1 MSESLKSLHKKYSDY
16 YKDDSIGENVAKF
29 DKLFDEMSDAFL
41 HEQYVPPEPES
52 VLRFYEELYEKFG
65 DKLEDV
71 DND

>member
-41 HEQYVPPEPES
+41 QGQYVPPEH
-52 VLRFYEELYEKFG
+52 EK
-65 DKLEDV
+65 EI
-71 DND
+71 